1 MVTGRAQKNRD
12 HLPGRDQENLF
23 VVKIGSFEGS
33 PRDFL
38 RILSQGKMDLSS
50 FQVGKLASEFHRI
63 VSSQD
68 PDLLDLDET
77 ADQAL
82 ALAMLVRE
90 KARRLFPD
98 DQPAEGN
105 AAALEEGDEEDRGS
119 LEDTIP
125 TLRQRLEEYEQ
136 FRRAAE
142 ALKRREEIWRRVK
155 GRPVDDALVA
165 KQVAFRQD
173 DSSSERVTLE
183 DLISALEGLL
193 REIDEDDVPV
203 PTEELSIEERM
214 QEIRDKFKDRRR
226 MSFREL
232 FTGPRTRSAIIAAFI
247 ALLELIRIGAV
258 RAQQDRHFG
267 EIMVILVDEG
277 ESMQDALPK

>member
-1 MVTGRAQKNRD
+1 MVTGRAQRHD
-12 HLPGRDQENLF
+12 GRLPGRDQDNLF
-23 VVKIGSFEGS
+23 TFKIGSLEGS

-38 RILSQGKMDLSS
+38 RILSQGKIDLSS
-50 FQVGKLASEFHRI
+50 FPLGELASEFHRI

-105 AAALEEGDEEDRGS
+105 TAALEEGDEEDRGS

-125 TLRQRLEEYEQ
+125 TLRQRLEEYEE

-155 GRPVDDALVA
+155 GRPVDGALVA